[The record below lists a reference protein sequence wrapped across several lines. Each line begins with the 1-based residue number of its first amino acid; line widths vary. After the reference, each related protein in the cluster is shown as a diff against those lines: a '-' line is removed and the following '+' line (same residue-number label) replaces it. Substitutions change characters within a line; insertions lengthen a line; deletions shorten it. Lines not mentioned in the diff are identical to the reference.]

1 MRIVF
6 VLGFAIALTQFAGC
20 ATTPNSGSSQ
30 FQAAAPKA
38 GFGAVYV
45 GRPFGWNTSVI
56 PLEIELDGRPLAEL
70 GINQYTRIELP
81 PGRYKIGAPNS
92 WRTRSTAGTPHPVE
106 VVVEPGKVYYLLPTR
121 WVENVRPAVTMI
133 ANQVVATRTGDAQS
147 SFSIKASAATAEPP
161 PEFLN
166 LSPVAP
172 R

>member
-106 VVVEPGKVYYLLPTR
+106 VVVEPGKVISISCRRGGLR
-121 WVENVRPAVTMI
+121 MCVRPS
-133 ANQVVATRTGDAQS
+133 R
-147 SFSIKASAATAEPP
+147 
-161 PEFLN
+161 
-166 LSPVAP
+166 
-172 R
+172 

>member
-106 VVVEPGKVYYLLPTR
+106 VVVEPGKVYYLISCRRGGLR
-121 WVENVRPAVTMI
+121 MCVRPS
-133 ANQVVATRTGDAQS
+133 R
-147 SFSIKASAATAEPP
+147 
-161 PEFLN
+161 
-166 LSPVAP
+166 
-172 R
+172 